1 MATESS
7 ATVGKAFKV
16 LQLFRDHSI
25 MTVSICEEA
34 LGIPRSTAHR
44 LLVSLRDAGA
54 IEQIRGGHYVLS
66 LELFEL
72 GVLAPQ
78 RRALED
84 RVGVDVEN
92 LAYRTGYRV
101 MVGVL
106 RDLEVV
112 YLEAANGY
120 LAQSQG
126 VRTRIGFRGPLH
138 ATSIGKVFLAY
149 GGDLLVKRMLAAGMA
164 PFTTQTIVDQ
174 GQLEQNLASIR
185 ADGYALSV
193 GEFAPTTASLAVP
206 IHGRDGN
213 IQAALAIVGDNDSIL
228 RQRARLVDEAR
239 STARRIEQGVGGT
252 FRYRIRGNRSV
263 VSVA

>member
-7 ATVGKAFKV
+7 ATIGKAFRV
-16 LQLFRDHSI
+16 LQLFRDHNV
-25 MTVSICEEA
+25 MTVSICEQE

-54 IEQIRGGHYVLS
+54 IEQIRGGHFVLS

-78 RRALED
+78 RRSLDD
-84 RVGVDVEN
+84 RVGVDVEA

-101 MVGVL
+101 LVGV
-106 RDLEVV
+106 RRNLEVV

-126 VRTRIGFRGPLH
+126 VRTRIGFRGPMH
-138 ATSIGKVFLAY
+138 ATSMGKIFLAY
-149 GGDLLVKRMLAAGMA
+149 GGELLLKRVLADGIA
-164 PFTTQTIVDQ
+164 PFTPKTIVEEQ
-174 GQLEQNLASIR
+174 QLEDNLRSIR
-185 ADGYALSV
+185 DAGFALSV
-193 GEFAPTTASLAVP
+193 GEFAPMTASLAVP
-206 IHGRDGN
+206 IHAPDGSVT
-213 IQAALAIVGDNDSIL
+213 AALAIVGDNESIL
-228 RQRARLVDEAR
+228 RQQSRLIDEAR
-239 STARRIEQGVGGT
+239 LTASRIERGVGGT

-263 VSVA
+263 VAIA